1 MVKQQTL
8 EEAVKD
14 IASLLGLS
22 LSEPIPAKASVDGS
36 LVEVRTAFLKQ
47 LYDYAPDDIRQG
59 FEKELPLL
67 FGRPTFSIGERIKL
81 FGGADG
87 YDGALELLIIG
98 TTSDTA
104 TGHKRIAVV
113 NLNNGEIRSETVAV
127 KDPHHI
133 TEQELFEAG
142 RGFGITRSNY
152 AKHE

>member
-67 FGRPTFSIGERIKL
+67 FGRPTFKLGERIKL
-81 FGGADG
+81 FFNHEGLGPID
-87 YDGALELLIIG
+87 LMIIG
-98 TTSDTA
+98 PTSDAA

-113 NLNNGEIRSETVAV
+113 NLNNGEIKSETVAV
-127 KDPHHI
+127 KDPQHI